1 MPMHCFETEMTFS
14 GKLKCKNKK
23 KTHQYKNDPPVAP
36 RTIEQK
42 TQRKIV
48 KIVYTSQKMRN

>member
-1 MPMHCFETEMTFS
+1 MPLHCFETEMTFS
-14 GKLKCKNKK
+14 GKLKCK

-42 TQRKIV
+42 NTKKNRKNR
-48 KIVYTSQKMRN
+48 VYFSKNA